1 MKRPREEDSDGE
13 KSDSELQVVVDDDNT
28 DPVSPAGSSPSST
41 YDRERHHQ
49 SVKRERP
56 STPSSVKSGSVSYFN
71 IFRDLVRERR
81 ERQREGGG
89 RVGRDWGC

>member
-1 MKRPREEDSDGE
+1 M
-13 KSDSELQVVVDDDNT
+13 VVDDDNT
-28 DPVSPAGSSPSST
+28 DPVSPAGSSPSSA

-71 IFRDLVRERR
+71 TCKDLVRERR
-81 ERQREGGG
+81 ERQREEGE
-89 RVGRDWGC
+89 RVGRDWGCLLV